1 MFRNFS
7 CSVVYVCTRR
17 NQRKTAWDQQHLC
30 SSSSTGSSHNGQA
43 GLESLKLGPRFLSTK
58 VRPHTHLEEAHALS
72 RSFGMMSWLEVTYLR
87 QPCHFLVV
95 LQDMCVMHLLCKAA
109 IWQDRSCCTQQT
121 RDSCRDTL
129 SSLRFPLRPVVDLE
143 TDVRL
148 LYSST
153 FVSSKCLPQLL
164 AACASQK
171 TKHQSMYLRLARII
185 ERGKVCPLF
194 QHTTR

>member
-72 RSFGMMSWLEVTYLR
+72 RSFGMMSWLEVIY
-87 QPCHFLVV
+87 
-95 LQDMCVMHLLCKAA
+95 
-109 IWQDRSCCTQQT
+109 
-121 RDSCRDTL
+121 DSPVISL
-129 SSLRFPLRPVVDLE
+129 SSSKTCVSCTCYARLPFGRTGHVARNRHEIHVVTHCRRLGFRCVLLSILKR
-143 TDVRL
+143 TYVYFTRVRL
-148 LYSST
+148 LVRN
-153 FVSSKCLPQLL
+153 VSPSYWLHAHHRK
-164 AACASQK
+164 
-171 TKHQSMYLRLARII
+171 QSI
-185 ERGKVCPLF
+185 KVCICDS
-194 QHTTR
+194 RE